1 MPVNCIRYPSLIYKT
16 RGKWQIAAVSQIHS
30 HRVHRVHCVLNVFF
44 SWRSLSL
51 SMSHWLTLSYSSW
64 CSWTVQ
70 WWREWY
76 IFHCHNNLFCWTSLH
91 WKSWTQQGNCGNL
104 PPRGS
109 LLLCNRFACWSL
121 LFSCISCCRIVSANE
136 TLTGSDS
143 FSWRKHLVHNVL
155 YVLYEPVFVK
165 QRQFVIYP

>member
-1 MPVNCIRYPSLIYKT
+1 MEDVLTSPLGPQDWTFGPGESIRYPSLIYKT

-30 HRVHRVHCVLNVFF
+30 HRVHRVHCVLNVSF

-51 SMSHWLTLSYSSW
+51 SMSHWLTLSYISW

-121 LFSCISCCRIVSANE
+121 
-136 TLTGSDS
+136 DS
-143 FSWRKHLVHNVL
+143 YPKLNIGPLRYRDCHT
-155 YVLYEPVFVK
+155 
-165 QRQFVIYP
+165 VIF